1 MKNFLLTFLV
11 ILFFSVAVSAQSTTI
26 SVERTAASAASNI
39 FIPYGPDE
47 QEILL
52 LIDDQRIYWN
62 NGDKEKFMEGYWK
75 SDSLMFIG
83 KSGITYGWQKTLDN
97 YKKGYPD
104 TAAMG
109 KLKFDILEIKRLS
122 EVYFFVVGKWHLTRS
137 IGDVGGHFTLLFKKI
152 KNKWVIIAD
161 HSS

>member
-1 MKNFLLTFLV
+1 MKKIILLLSTSFILLGLV
-11 ILFFSVAVSAQSTTI
+11 QAQSTAENEIRKVLSEQDI
-26 SVERTAASAASNI
+26 S
-39 FIPYGPDE
+39 
-47 QEILL
+47 
-52 LIDDQRIYWN
+52 WN
-62 NGDKEKFMEGYWK
+62 NGDIEGFMQTYWK

-109 KLKFDILEIKRLS
+109 KLHFELIEFKKLS
-122 EVYFFVVGKWHLTRS
+122 ESNYFVVGKWFLTRS
-137 IGDVGGHFTLLFKKI
+137 IGNINGVFTLLLKKL
-152 KNKWVIIAD
+152 NNRWVIIAD